1 MFDPVHSNANLRRER
16 PMTLHDHP
24 ALPADAASLAPLD
37 DPRERAPSC
46 RHRSI
51 AARRLT
57 PVGPDR
63 GVVRTIF
70 SPDTI
75 GLYTALGLDPREPLV
90 VDTGAPLPAACRLAA
105 AA

>member
-1 MFDPVHSNANLRRER
+1 MFESVHSNANLRRER

-24 ALPADAASLAPLD
+24 AFPADAASPAPLD

-46 RHRSI
+46 RHRSL

-57 PVGPDR
+57 PGGRHD

-75 GLYTALGLDPREPLV
+75 GLYTALGLDPRDPLV
-90 VDTGAPLPAACRLAA
+90 VDTGPCGAAPRLAA
-105 AA
+105 